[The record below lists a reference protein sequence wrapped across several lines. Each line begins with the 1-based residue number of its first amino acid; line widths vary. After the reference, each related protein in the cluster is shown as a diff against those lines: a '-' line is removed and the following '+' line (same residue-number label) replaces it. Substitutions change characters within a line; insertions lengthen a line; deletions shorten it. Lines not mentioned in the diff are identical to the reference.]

1 MADETDGVRLLAYGT
16 THVGM
21 VRTNNEDAYII
32 ADLNSA
38 DGATVEWTDPRPLG
52 ENGVLLAVSD
62 GMGGAAAGEIASAIT
77 VESLASWLG
86 EEHVGRGTDELI
98 NEAVEEANRNVF
110 DAAQD
115 AERHGMGATLTA
127 MVVRGNCAYV
137 AEVGDSRAY
146 IIRNGRIRQV
156 TRDQSYVQ
164 QLVDQG
170 LITREQ
176 AEESPYKNVILQA
189 MGQRAHVD
197 VALSRVELRRGDQFL
212 LCSDGLSGK
221 VADREMHDALSESE
235 SFEVAC
241 RRLIN
246 LANTRG
252 GEDNITIVLAKVTG
266 EALRTASSDEKIT
279 RTLSDLKIFGEP
291 ERMTPPPPPPEPVAG
306 VASHV
311 TQMLSAPPGA
321 ATATAPEPEPES
333 APEPAPPPVMPVG
346 RVTAA
351 APVAEER
358 STPWMWIAVAVVV
371 VLAILAAVVLLR
383 N

>member
-32 ADLNSA
+32 ADLNAA
-38 DGATVEWTDPRPLG
+38 DGATVEWKEPRPVG
-52 ENGVLLAVSD
+52 DQGVLLAVSD

-77 VESLASWLG
+77 VESLRSWLG
-86 EEHVGRGTDELI
+86 EEHGQRGTDELI
-98 NEAVEEANRNVF
+98 EEAVVEANRNVF

-115 AERHGMGATLTA
+115 AERQGMGATLTA
-127 MVVRGNCAYV
+127 MVVRGTFAYV

-197 VALSRVELRRGDQFL
+197 VALCRVELRRDDHFL

-221 VADREMHDALSESE
+221 VADRELHEAIAESE

-252 GEDNITIVLAKVTG
+252 GEDNITIVVAKVVG
-266 EALRTASSDEKIT
+266 ETLRAASNDEKIT

-291 ERMTPPPPPPEPVAG
+291 ERMTPPPPPPEPAPG

-311 TQMLSAPPGA
+311 TQMLSVPPAAAAAAAP
-321 ATATAPEPEPES
+321 APEPEP
-333 APEPAPPPVMPVG
+333 APVPVASPFPAP
-346 RVTAA
+346 AA
-351 APVAEER
+351 APVPAER
-358 STPWMWIAVAVVV
+358 SVPWMWIAVAVVV
-371 VLAILAAVVLLR
+371 VLALVAAVVLLKE
-383 N
+383 

>member
-1 MADETDGVRLLAYGT
+1 MADETDGVRLLAYGI

-32 ADLNSA
+32 ADLNAA
-38 DGATVEWTDPRPLG
+38 DGAPVEWKEPRPVG
-52 ENGVLLAVSD
+52 EQGVLLAVSD

-77 VESLASWLG
+77 VESLRSWLG
-86 EEHVGRGTDELI
+86 EEHTGRGTDELI

-115 AERHGMGATLTA
+115 AERQGMGATLTA

-221 VADREMHDALSESE
+221 VADREMHEAVAESE

-241 RRLIN
+241 RRLVN

-252 GEDNITIVLAKVTG
+252 GEDNITIVVATVMGDSLVA
-266 EALRTASSDEKIT
+266 ASNDEKIT

-291 ERMTPPPPPPEPVAG
+291 ERMTPPPPPPEPAAG

-311 TQMLSAPPGA
+311 TQMLSVPA
-321 ATATAPEPEPES
+321 A
-333 APEPAPPPVMPVG
+333 V
-346 RVTAA
+346 AA
-351 APVAEER
+351 APAPAVEPVPAAAPAPAPMPAPAPAER
-358 STPWMWIAVAVVV
+358 SMPWMWIVLAVVV
-371 VLAILAAVVLLR
+371 VLGIVAAVVLMQ
-383 N
+383 

>member
-1 MADETDGVRLLAYGT
+1 MADETDGVRLLAYGI

-32 ADLNSA
+32 ADLNAA
-38 DGATVEWTDPRPLG
+38 DGASVEWKEPRPVG
-52 ENGVLLAVSD
+52 DQGVLLAVSD

-77 VESLASWLG
+77 VESLRSWLG
-86 EEHVGRGTDELI
+86 EEHGQRGTDELI
-98 NEAVEEANRNVF
+98 EEAVVEANRNVF

-115 AERHGMGATLTA
+115 AERQGMGATLTA
-127 MVVRGNCAYV
+127 MVVRGSFAYV

-197 VALSRVELRRGDQFL
+197 VALCRVELRRGDQFL

-221 VADREMHDALSESE
+221 VADREMHEAVAESE

-241 RRLIN
+241 RRLVN

-252 GEDNITIVLAKVTG
+252 GEDNITIVVATVMGDSLLA
-266 EALRTASSDEKIT
+266 ASNDEKIT

-291 ERMTPPPPPPEPVAG
+291 ERMTPPPPPPELAPG

-311 TQMLSAPPGA
+311 TQMLSAPA
-321 ATATAPEPEPES
+321 AAAAAVAAAANPEADVPLVS
-333 APEPAPPPVMPVG
+333 AIPPAPIHV
-346 RVTAA
+346 A

-358 STPWMWIAVAVVV
+358 SFPWMWIAVAVVV
-371 VLAILAAVVLLR
+371 VLTIVAAVVLMAK
-383 N
+383 